1 MVKSYFTFNKIQE
14 NPFRIMN
21 LMVLIFLVLWI
32 GYINHNFLIS
42 SFSSL
47 GIFTFFYY
55 QNIPMKQLLKRL
67 FLIGC
72 GLLLA
77 FTLGLLSTYV
87 IWLEPFAVGA
97 VAFFSRFILRLFH
110 ISKPGGLFF
119 AMLAA
124 MGTSMSVPFSHLPTV
139 ASFFFMGVVFAL
151 IAAFLTKKMDSRPEQ
166 EVIKVSLKE
175 RFHQEPLVIIDS
187 IFYSAALFLS
197 VYVSHGLNMKNPY
210 WLTLSC
216 ASILLAENLD
226 AMKHRQVQYLIGSML
241 GLCLSA
247 VLSLILFSQLETIFL
262 ITFLYGISQF
272 LVARNYAVAN
282 IFLNP
287 MALMLSTLVRNTYL
301 ISLIEYRFIGIVIG
315 SFIGLGVAWV
325 MNIGLQHYLA
335 VVKEK
340 YET

>member
-97 VAFFSRFILRLFH
+97 AAFFSRFILRLFH
-110 ISKPGGLFF
+110 ISKPG
-119 AMLAA
+119 AY
-124 MGTSMSVPFSHLPTV
+124 
-139 ASFFFMGVVFAL
+139 
-151 IAAFLTKKMDSRPEQ
+151 
-166 EVIKVSLKE
+166 SL
-175 RFHQEPLVIIDS
+175 R
-187 IFYSAALFLS
+187 
-197 VYVSHGLNMKNPY
+197 
-210 WLTLSC
+210 C
-216 ASILLAENLD
+216 
-226 AMKHRQVQYLIGSML
+226 
-241 GLCLSA
+241 
-247 VLSLILFSQLETIFL
+247 
-262 ITFLYGISQF
+262 
-272 LVARNYAVAN
+272 
-282 IFLNP
+282 
-287 MALMLSTLVRNTYL
+287 
-301 ISLIEYRFIGIVIG
+301 
-315 SFIGLGVAWV
+315 
-325 MNIGLQHYLA
+325 
-335 VVKEK
+335 
-340 YET
+340 

>member
-1 MVKSYFTFNKIQE
+1 MVKSYFTYNKIQD

-55 QNIPMKQLLKRL
+55 QNIPMKQLLKRM

-77 FTLGLLSTYV
+77 FTLGLLSTYI
-87 IWLEPFAVGA
+87 IWLEPFAVA
-97 VAFFSRFILRLFH
+97 VVAFLSRFFLRLFH

-124 MGTSMSVPFSHLPTV
+124 MGTSMSIPVSHLPV
-139 ASFFFMGVVFAL
+139 ISAYFFMGVIFSL
-151 IAAFLTKKMDSRPEQ
+151 IAAMITKHVDKRPEQ
-166 EVIKVSLKE
+166 QVIQISLRE
-175 RFHQEPLVIIDS
+175 RFYQEPLVIIDS

-197 VYVSHGLNMKNPY
+197 VYVSHGLNLKNPY

-241 GLCLSA
+241 GLCVSAFLS
-247 VLSLILFSQLETIFL
+247 VIPFTQLETIFL

-287 MALMLSTLVRNTYL
+287 MALMLSTLVRNAYL
-301 ISLIEYRFIGIVIG
+301 ISLIEYRFLGIVLG
-315 SFIGLGVAWV
+315 SFIGLGVAWI
-325 MNIGLQHYLA
+325 MNVGLQHYLE
-335 VVKEK
+335 VVKGK
-340 YET
+340 YE